1 MGWSKSHLRS
11 QNQGLTQL
19 TRYRCVFMFMCVCV
33 CEHDH
38 TRQLQMYVLGAGGGV
53 AATCSPQGDPS

>member
-1 MGWSKSHLRS
+1 MGWSEWHLCS
-11 QNQGLTQL
+11 QNQDLTQL
-19 TRYRCVFMFMCVCV
+19 TRYRCVFMFVCVCM

-38 TRQLQMYVLGAGGGV
+38 TRQLQMYALGAGGGV